1 MPREQR
7 DSPLHGDAHL
17 SKNIPASIRQRLR
30 DLAGLRNEEFGLVLT
45 KYGLERVLFRL
56 GRSKHRDSFVLKGA
70 LLFELWTK
78 DRHRPTRDVDFLA
91 YGPNDIERFIAI
103 FQEICS
109 DVFEDGLT
117 FDVEAINGE
126 RIKEDADYE
135 GIRLQFVAY
144 LGNVRIPIQID
155 LGFGDV
161 VTPAPVQV
169 EYPTLLNL
177 PAPVVSAYPRETV
190 VAEKCEALV
199 KLGMANSRMKDFHDL
214 SSLAGQF
221 EFDGSI
227 LALAITKTFAKRKT
241 AVPTDVPTALTAE
254 FYQHNSKR
262 QQWTAFTQRNR
273 LYIEPR
279 ELAEVVTRVAAFLI
293 PVLESLPD
301 KRSFSAVWS
310 AGGPWAERR

>member
-1 MPREQR
+1 M
-7 DSPLHGDAHL
+7 
-17 SKNIPASIRQRLR
+17 SKNTPASVRQRLR
-30 DLAGLRNEEFGLVLT
+30 DLAGRRNEDFGLVLT

-70 LLFELWTK
+70 LLFELWTEE
-78 DRHRPTRDVDFLA
+78 RHRPTRDADFLA
-91 YGPNDIERFIAI
+91 YGSNDLGRFIGI

-109 DVFEDGLT
+109 DVFEEDGLT
-117 FDVEAINGE
+117 LDVEAINGE

-144 LGNVRIPIQID
+144 LGNIRIPIQID

-177 PAPVVSAYPRETV
+177 PAPVLSAYPRETV
-190 VAEKCEALV
+190 VAEKGEAMV

-214 SSLAGQF
+214 SILAGQF
-221 EFDGSI
+221 GFDGSI
-227 LALAITKTFAKRKT
+227 LAHAIAETFAQRKT
-241 AVPTDVPTALTAE
+241 NIPAALPTALTAE
-254 FYQHNSKR
+254 FYEDNSKR

-273 LYIEPR
+273 LYIERR
-279 ELAEVVTRVAAFLI
+279 ELSEVVTEVAAFLM
-293 PVLESLPD
+293 PVLESLADNRP
-301 KRSFSAVWS
+301 FTATWS
-310 AGGPWAERR
+310 PGGPWAERR